1 MKVIDTCL
9 PGVRIIEPQVHA
21 DSRGL
26 FAELFSEQRYR
37 DEAGIDLP
45 FVQDNLSRSHQ
56 GVLRGMHYQRQRPQ
70 GKLVQVLAG
79 SVFDVA
85 ADINPASPTYG
96 QTVALELSGE
106 NHRQLWIP
114 PGYAHGFCVT
124 SETALLHYKCTDYY
138 RPQDEA
144 GVAWNCPVL
153 AITWPI
159 KQPALSDKDQ
169 QLKPLSP

>member
-9 PGVRIIEPQVHA
+9 PGVRIIEPQVYG
-21 DSRGL
+21 DPRGFFL
-26 FAELFSEQRYR
+26 ETFSAKRYR
-37 DEAGIDLP
+37 DEAGIEQS
-45 FVQDNLSRSHQ
+45 FVQDNLSSSSH
-56 GVLRGMHYQRQRPQ
+56 GVLRGLHYQRRHPQ

-85 ADINPASPTYG
+85 ADIDPASPTYG

-124 SETALLHYKCTDYY
+124 SETALFYYKCTDYY
-138 RPQDEA
+138 RPDDEA

-153 AITWPI
+153 GIAWPI
-159 KQPALSDKDQ
+159 KQPALSAKDQ
-169 QLKPLSP
+169 QLKPLSR